1 MGLKKSK
8 NTFKKILENHITKN
22 GQKHK
27 IEKIIIKS
35 LKQTQKQQQKNT
47 KNIIKISIM
56 RISPAFRLIKLTNK
70 RRRKKSIKQIPAF
83 LSNNKFRSSW
93 GLKNL
98 IKKSTNEISNTTLDK
113 ELSNKFLLTA
123 ELKNKNIELKT
134 NQQDEA
140 SKEKK
145 YFRHYRW

>member
-1 MGLKKSK
+1 MVLKKSK
-8 NTFKKILENHITKN
+8 NTFKKILGNHLTKN
-22 GQKHK
+22 GQKYK

-35 LKQTQKQQQKNT
+35 LKQTQKQQKKNT

-56 RISPAFRLIKLTNK
+56 KIIPTFRLIKLTNK
-70 RRRKKSIKQIPAF
+70 RRRKKSIKQIPAY
-83 LSNNKFRSSW
+83 LSSSRFRSSW

-98 IKKSTNEISNTTLDK
+98 IKKSADEISNTTLDK
-113 ELSNKFLLTA
+113 NLTNKFLLTA
-123 ELKNKNIELKT
+123 KLQNKNIELKT
-134 NQQDEA
+134 TQQTES